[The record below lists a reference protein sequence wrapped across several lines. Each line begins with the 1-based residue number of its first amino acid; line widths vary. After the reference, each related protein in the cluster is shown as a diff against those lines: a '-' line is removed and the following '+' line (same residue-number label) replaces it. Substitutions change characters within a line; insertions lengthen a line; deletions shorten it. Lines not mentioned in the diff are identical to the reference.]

1 MQNKMYTLILPSKN
15 TPLHT
20 PDTASTDLDTPSL
33 NLLSLSHQ
41 FISTTPTPLKTHFF
55 RMPAPLPS
63 PGLTPPPYEPAN
75 PYRDLTLQD
84 VPLTPAPVRIG
95 RFAPPRFSS
104 RLRSLVQQR
113 PRGPLRVYLV
123 PPTVN
128 EKQQLRR
135 HAWGIPTV
143 LTAGSAAWV
152 ETAGIERSTAEQR
165 ARMLFAAITIAVV
178 FLVGLGWGLGQ
189 VWGL

>member
-1 MQNKMYTLILPSKN
+1 MYTLLAAPSSN

-20 PDTASTDLDTPSL
+20 PLTGSTLLDTPSL

-41 FISTTPTPLKTHFF
+41 FISTTPTPLKTEFF
-55 RMPAPLPS
+55 RLPAPLS
-63 PGLTPPPYEPAN
+63 PGLTPPAYEPSN
-75 PYRDLTLQD
+75 PYRDLHNI
-84 VPLTPAPVRIG
+84 PLTPVATRAPSPQIG

-113 PRGPLRVYLV
+113 PRGPLRVHLV
-123 PPTVN
+123 PQTDS
-128 EKQQLRR
+128 EKQTLRR
-135 HAWGIPTV
+135 HAQGVETV

-152 ETAGIERSTAEQR
+152 DTAGIERSSAEER
-165 ARMLFAAITIAVV
+165 ARVLFSAIVIVV
-178 FLVGLGWGLGQ
+178 LFLVVLVWGLGR